1 MKALI
6 ILLFA
11 LAQGAV
17 LAAERPQDF
26 AYGIPIQTG
35 AQSALYEIEI
45 PLAVYRAV
53 TRSDLGDLRVFNGAG
68 ETVPH
73 ALKPREALHATAV
86 AAARLPVFPLRGAPG
101 EKTDASHVRI
111 QKRGDG
117 TIVSIQNPPRA
128 GAPERRLRG
137 YLLDASLV
145 KRPIQALELDWRGA
159 AGDFV
164 GKVRIEGSDDLSAWR
179 IVTVQAALARLDFG
193 GFKLNQNRVEL
204 HGAAH
209 KYFRLTWPDQQAPLE
224 ALSVLAEPAAGLVA
238 ARRVWHVFNGSV
250 VAGRTGEYSYDL
262 GGPIPFD
269 RLRVEVPQ
277 VNSLT
282 HLQVLARGKTKDEW
296 RPKASATVYRLRRG
310 DADVTSPEI
319 ALSSAGERQLLLRA
333 DQKGGG
339 IGAGVPAVHLGWIAQ
354 KLVFAARGNAPFQLA
369 YGNSA
374 AQPAAFAIDAVV
386 PGYKSD
392 AQFTVEAASLGEP
405 ITLAGPARLRAAVD
419 YKTWTLWGVLILGVA
434 ALGFMAYRLARQ
446 VSQAPRESQSSDKR
460 D

>member
-6 ILLFA
+6 ILLA
-11 LAQGAV
+11 LAQGAA
-17 LAAERPQDF
+17 LAAERPEDF
-26 AYGIPIQTG
+26 AYGIPVQAG
-35 AQSALYEIEI
+35 AQSALYEVEI
-45 PLAVYRAV
+45 PLAVYRGV
-53 TRSDLGDLRVFNGAG
+53 TRNDLGDVRVFNSTG

-86 AAARLPVFPLRGAPG
+86 TAARLPVFPLRGASG
-101 EKTDASHVRI
+101 DKTDASHIRI

-117 TIVSIQNPPRA
+117 TIVSIQNLPRA
-128 GAPERRLRG
+128 GVQERLLRA
-137 YLLDASLV
+137 YLIDASLV
-145 KRPIQALELDWRGA
+145 KRPIQSLELDWQSDADG
-159 AGDFV
+159 FV
-164 GKVRIEGSDDLSAWR
+164 GKIKIEGSDDLNAWR
-179 IVTVQAALARLDFG
+179 VVTDHAALARLNFG

-204 HGAAH
+204 RGAAH
-209 KYFRLTWPDQQAPLE
+209 KYFRLTWPEQQPPLE

-238 ARRVWHVFNGSV
+238 ARRVWNSFNGSAV
-250 VAGRTGEYSYDL
+250 TGKMGEYSYDL
-262 GGPIPFD
+262 RGPIPFD
-269 RLRVEVPQ
+269 RLRVELPQ

-282 HLQVLARGKTKDEW
+282 HLQVLARGKTADEW
-296 RPKASATVYRLRRG
+296 RLKTSATVYRLRRG

-339 IGAGVPAVHLGWIAQ
+339 IGAGVPVIQLGWIAQ

-374 AQPAAFAIDAVV
+374 AKPAAFAIDAVI

-392 AQFTVEAASLGEP
+392 AQFNVEAASLGEP
-405 ITLAGPARLRAAVD
+405 ITLAGPARLRDAVD
-419 YKTWTLWGVLILGVA
+419 YKKWTLWTILIFGVA

-446 VSQAPRESQSSDKR
+446 VSQAPSQSQSSDKR